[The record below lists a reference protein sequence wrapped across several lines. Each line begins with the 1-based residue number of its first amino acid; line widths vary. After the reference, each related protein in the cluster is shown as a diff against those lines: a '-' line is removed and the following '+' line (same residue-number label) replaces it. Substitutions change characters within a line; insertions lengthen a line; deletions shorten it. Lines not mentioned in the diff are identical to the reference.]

1 MSTEILSDKQIIQ
14 SQAQVVSRQ
23 RPYADLD
30 LKFRVNPSS
39 RDIRPVKD
47 LGAIKNSVRNLILTN
62 KLERPFQPEIG
73 SNLTKLLFE
82 PSDPVTISLIKE
94 DIINTIENHEPRVSL
109 RLVEVE
115 DYSDRNAY
123 FVSVDFRVVSLN
135 TEAQIEF
142 YLERVK

>member
-1 MSTEILSDKQIIQ
+1 MSTEILSDKQIIE

-82 PSDPVTISLIKE
+82 PADPITISLIKE
-94 DIINTIENHEPRVSL
+94 DIINTIENYEPRVSL
-109 RLVEVE
+109 KLVEVE

>member
-1 MSTEILSDKQIIQ
+1 MSTETLSDKNVIG
-14 SQAQVVSRQ
+14 STAQVVSRQ

-30 LKFRVNPSS
+30 LKFRVNENT
-39 RDIRPVKD
+39 RDVRPVKD
-47 LGAIKNSVRNLILTN
+47 LGAIKNSIRNLMLTN

-82 PSDPVTISLIKE
+82 PADPITISLIKE
-94 DIINTIENHEPRVSL
+94 DIINTIDNYEPRVSL
-109 RLVEVE
+109 TNVSVE

-123 FVSVDFRVVSLN
+123 FVSVEFRVINLN
-135 TEAQIEF
+135 TDAQIEL